1 MRHMLT
7 LDLIEAVARA
17 GSIRKAAEVMHL
29 TSSALNRRLQAFE
42 EEFGT
47 PLFERLPQGVR
58 PNAAGE
64 LILKHI
70 RAQRADLA
78 TVKAQVDDLVG
89 MRRGH
94 VAIACSQAL
103 TPFYLPDRIA
113 AFRARHPGVTFTV
126 NVRDRLAAEHELSQ
140 YTADLAIVFEP
151 VNMADFDILCAVAQ
165 PVCAVMAQDHPLATR
180 PKLRLRDCLDEPHVV
195 PSARFGVRHLLDVAL
210 RRSSRKL
217 RPVVEADSFEFMR
230 RYVTHERAVGFEI
243 PIGLTGAV
251 AQGLTVRPLD
261 AADVAPGHL
270 LLGQLTGRTL
280 PVAASRFAEELAEA
294 LRSLKIPGRTAEDA

>member
-17 GSIRKAAEVMHL
+17 GSIRKAAEAMNL

-47 PLFERLPQGVR
+47 PIFERLPQGVR

-70 RAQRADLA
+70 RAQRADL
-78 TVKAQVDDLVG
+78 TMVRTQVDDLMG
-89 MRRGH
+89 IRRGH

-113 AFRARHPGVTFTV
+113 DFRARFPGVSFTV
-126 NVRDRLAAEHELSQ
+126 NVRDRVAAEEELTL
-140 YTADLAIVFEP
+140 YKADLAIVFEP
-151 VNMADFDILCAVAQ
+151 ANMADFEILCAVPQ
-165 PVCAVMAQDHPLATR
+165 PVCAVMASDHPLATR
-180 PKLRLRDCLDEPHVV
+180 PTLRLRDCLDEPHVV
-195 PSARFGVRHLLDVAL
+195 PSARFGVRHLLDLGL

-230 RYVTHERAVGFEI
+230 RYVTHERAIGFEI

-251 AQGLTVRPLD
+251 AQGLTVRPLP
-261 AADVAPGHL
+261 ASDVAPGHL
-270 LLGQLTGRTL
+270 LLGQLLGRTL
-280 PVAASRFAEELAEA
+280 PVAASRFAEELTVA
-294 LRSLKIPGRTAEDA
+294 LRRLAVPTPAA